1 MNRIRKKH
9 FENIVML
16 RGCRPQAL
24 ITWEKKY
31 AVRLVIVDGL
41 DSTLEATREP
51 KSATG
56 IDVCIETVRNALKEA
71 YLGLAEKVSKLALS
85 VKNVKERLEFAKMH
99 KDWTIWEKVVFSDE
113 TKVNRLC
120 SDGISWC
127 WICD

>member
-71 YLGLAEKVSKLALS
+71 YLGLAENLLKCTKIGLYGRRWFLVMRQKSTVYALMELVGVGFVIKKTFQHMPS
-85 VKNVKERLEFAKMH
+85 
-99 KDWTIWEKVVFSDE
+99 
-113 TKVNRLC
+113 NR
-120 SDGISWC
+120 
-127 WICD
+127 